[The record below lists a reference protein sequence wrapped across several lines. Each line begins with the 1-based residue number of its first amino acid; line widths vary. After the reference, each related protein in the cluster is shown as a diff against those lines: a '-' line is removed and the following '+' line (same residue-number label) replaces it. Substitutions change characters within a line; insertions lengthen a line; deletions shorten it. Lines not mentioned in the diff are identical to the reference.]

1 VRAVPVST
9 PPTARERRPLISFG
23 QPAIR
28 HFDRT
33 IAPKA
38 KRSARL
44 LLNSGDDEDEA
55 PPTMP
60 QLVVPITT

>member
-1 VRAVPVST
+1 MRAVPVST
-9 PPTARERRPLISFG
+9 PPTARERRPLIF
-23 QPAIR
+23 AIR